1 MPDFGSFRGFGEKL
15 TQGQTPT
22 QLGKIGSESAYD
34 GDTNSFF
41 QRVTSAGGTLSNTE
55 KIAVNQ
61 LVLQMKAD
69 GTWTPMKAIYPMVGA
84 SAAACAQNLKSS
96 SFTGTFT
103 GGWTYSSN
111 GITGNGS
118 NTSLDTGIIPAN
130 NLLLNSTHI
139 SLYSRT
145 NVNEQKS
152 DLDVGDINK
161 LRLFLRFDNVVY
173 YSMNSTLYT
182 GQIANTNSMGFYIGS
197 RTATSQKLFKNN
209 TEILS
214 AGAGAGAL
222 SSFNVYIGSFNNI
235 GTPALSSS
243 RNYAFAS
250 IGDGLTDTQAS
261 DFYTAV
267 QAFQT
272 TLGRQV

>member
-1 MPDFGSFRGFGEKL
+1 L

-34 GDTNSFF
+34 GDANSFF

-152 DLDVGDINK
+152 DLDVGDTNK
-161 LRLFLRFDNVVY
+161 LRFFLRWDNVVY
-173 YSMNSTLYT
+173 YSMNSTAYT
-182 GQIANTNSMGFYIGS
+182 GFISNTNSMGFYIGS

-214 AGAGAGAL
+214 AGAGGGAL
-222 SSFNVYIGSFNNI
+222 SSFNIYIGSFNNV